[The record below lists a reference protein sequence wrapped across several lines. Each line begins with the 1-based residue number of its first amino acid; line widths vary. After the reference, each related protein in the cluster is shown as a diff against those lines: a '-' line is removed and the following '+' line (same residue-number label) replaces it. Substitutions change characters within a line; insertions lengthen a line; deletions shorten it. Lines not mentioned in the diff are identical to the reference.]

1 MAEQREIEARPGAL
15 ARARRLLGSLGPDA
29 GAALV
34 VLFLAI
40 PQGLAYATIAGLPP
54 AAGLYAAALPTVVGS
69 LFRSSKHVIVGPT
82 NALSL
87 LVGAAVIATSE
98 HDPIAVGIA
107 LAFGVALF
115 QLVATALRLSTVVD
129 YISSPTVLG
138 YITGAGLLIGIG
150 QLHNV
155 TGTHGPV
162 GRMWTT
168 IGGWIEALPAADRM
182 TAAFAGGTVLAV
194 IVLRWLSRRARLRAA
209 KGASAA
215 LDRFFAKL
223 PAALVVML
231 LGIAINLA
239 LNLEQLGLRTVSDLS
254 PIPAGLPPLTM
265 PSPALA
271 LELAPVAL
279 ACTVLS
285 LVESNAVARSIA
297 SRTGQRLDARR
308 EFLGQGLANLAAS
321 LSGGYPVSGSLSR
334 SVLNEQAGAR
344 TRAGGVL
351 TGLMM
356 IAVLLALARLLDH
369 TPIAS
374 LAGLLLVVA
383 WDLVDV
389 PRIRRTLR
397 SSPGDALA
405 FVATMIGTWTLAL
418 DQAIYLGVGV
428 SLVLFL
434 RKARLLTV
442 RELVVDESGRLQ
454 EQALGQPLAPL
465 TARCEA
471 IRLLHVEGPLF
482 FGSAG
487 ELRRALDPILA
498 APGLRVLVLRVK
510 RAIGLDLSVAEELIA
525 IAELLRSRGQQLV
538 MVGMSPDMME
548 VLERSGA
555 GVVIG
560 KDNLIPT
567 RRRWFEALTAAIAR
581 GFALSEGLHTS
592 NCPLARANP
601 SLPGGALN
609 PDRAAERIRSLDVI
623 KDS

>member
-1 MAEQREIEARPGAL
+1 MAAVA
-15 ARARRLLGSLGPDA
+15 
-29 GAALV
+29 

-54 AAGLYAAALPTVVGS
+54 AAGLYAAALPTMVGS
-69 LFRSSKHVIVGPT
+69 LFRSSKHVVVGPT

-87 LVGAAVIATSE
+87 LVGGAVIAASDQ
-98 HDPIAVGIA
+98 DPMAIAIA
-107 LAFGVALF
+107 LALGVAVF
-115 QLVATALRLSTVVD
+115 QLVATALRLDAVVD

-155 TGTHGPV
+155 TATTGSS
-162 GRMWTT
+162 GRLWTT
-168 IGGWIEALPAADRM
+168 IGGWIEALPAADPL
-182 TAAFAGGTVLAV
+182 TVGFAGGTVLAV
-194 IVLRWLSRRARLRAA
+194 ILLRVLSKRARARQASGGGRA
-209 KGASAA
+209 SRA
-215 LDRFFAKL
+215 LSKL

-239 LNLEQLGLRTVSDLS
+239 LGLERLGLRVVSDLA
-254 PIPAGLPPLTM
+254 PIPAGLPPLTL

-297 SRTGQRLDARR
+297 ARTGQQLDTRR
-308 EFLGQGLANLAAS
+308 EFLGQGLANLAAA
-321 LSGGYPVSGSLSR
+321 LFGGYPVSGSLSR
-334 SVLNEQAGAR
+334 SALNEQLGAR
-344 TRAGGVL
+344 SRAAGVI
-351 TGLMM
+351 TGLLMFV
-356 IAVLLALARLLDH
+356 VLLALASLLDH

-374 LAGLLLVVA
+374 LAGMLLVVA

-389 PRIRRTLR
+389 PRIRRTL
-397 SSPGDALA
+397 STSPGDGLA
-405 FVATMIGTWTLAL
+405 FLATMIGTWTLAL

-442 RELVVDESGRLQ
+442 RELVVDETGRLQ
-454 EQALGQPLAPL
+454 EHPLGRPLAPQ
-465 TARCEA
+465 TARCDV

-487 ELRRALDPILA
+487 ELRRALEQVIADPR
-498 APGLRVLVLRVK
+498 LRVLILRVK
-510 RAIGLDLSVAEELIA
+510 RATGLDLSVAEELIA
-525 IAELLRSRGQQLV
+525 VAELLRGRGQQLV
-538 MVGMSPDMME
+538 LVGMTPDLVE

-555 GVVIG
+555 NVVIG
-560 KDNLIPT
+560 EANLFPT
-567 RRRWFEALTAAIAR
+567 RRRWFEALAAATER
-581 GFALSEGLHTS
+581 ALELAGDAHASD
-592 NCPLARANP
+592 CPLARANP
-601 SLPGGALN
+601 ALPGGALN
-609 PDRAAERIRSLDVI
+609 LDRPPE
-623 KDS
+623 

>member
-1 MAEQREIEARPGAL
+1 MAKGPEIMSPRPGKL
-15 ARARRLLGSLGPDA
+15 ARARRLLAALGPDA
-29 GAALV
+29 GAAVV

-54 AAGLYAAALPTVVGS
+54 AAGLYAAALPAVIGS

-87 LVGAAVIATSE
+87 LVGAAVIATSD
-98 HDPIAVGIA
+98 HDPVAVAIA

-138 YITGAGLLIGIG
+138 YITGAALLIGIG

-155 TGTHGPV
+155 TATRGPS
-162 GRMWTT
+162 GDIWTT
-168 IGGWIEALPAADRM
+168 LGGWFTALPSADLL
-182 TAAFAGGTVLAV
+182 TVGFASGTVLTV
-194 IVLRWLSRRARLRAA
+194 ITLRLLSKFSRRRVAAGARAPL
-209 KGASAA
+209 
-215 LDRFFAKL
+215 AKL
-223 PAALVVML
+223 PASLVVML

-239 LNLEQLGLRTVSDLS
+239 FGLERLGLRVVSDLA
-254 PIPAGLPPLTM
+254 PIPAGLPPLTV
-265 PSPALA
+265 PSPMLA

-297 SRTGQRLDARR
+297 ARTGQRLDARR
-308 EFLGQGLANLAAS
+308 EFLGQGLANLAAA
-321 LSGGYPVSGSLSR
+321 LTGGYPVSGSLSR
-334 SVLNEQAGAR
+334 SAINEQLGAR
-344 TRAGGVL
+344 SRAGGII
-351 TGLMM
+351 TGLLM
-356 IAVLLALARLLDH
+356 IVVLLSLGWLLDH

-374 LAGLLLVVA
+374 LAGLLLVIA

-397 SSPGDALA
+397 TSTGDGLA
-405 FVATMIGTWTLAL
+405 FAATMIGTWTLRL
-418 DQAIYLGVGV
+418 DHAIYLGVGV

-442 RELVVDESGRLQ
+442 RELVVDETGRLQ
-454 EQALGQPLAPL
+454 EHPLGQPLASL
-465 TARCEA
+465 TERCEA
-471 IRLLHVEGPLF
+471 IRVLHVEGSLF

-487 ELRRALDPILA
+487 ELRRAVDTVVS

-510 RAIGLDLSVAEELIA
+510 RATGLDLSVAEELIS
-525 IAELLRSRGQQLV
+525 IAELLRGRGQHLV
-538 MVGMSPDMME
+538 LVGMTPDLMD
-548 VLERSGA
+548 VLVRSGA
-555 GVVIG
+555 NVVIG
-560 KDNLIPT
+560 EANLFPT

-581 GFALSEGLHTS
+581 AFALSEGRHTS

-609 PDRAAERIRSLDVI
+609 PDRAGGVLDVPE
-623 KDS
+623 DS